1 MLEPKKLKRSNYFPK
16 EPTNCL
22 LSKVLIYI
30 ARVSYIDGLPVF

>member
-1 MLEPKKLKRSNYFPK
+1 MPEPKNLRRSDYFPK

-22 LSKVLIYI
+22 LSEVLARM